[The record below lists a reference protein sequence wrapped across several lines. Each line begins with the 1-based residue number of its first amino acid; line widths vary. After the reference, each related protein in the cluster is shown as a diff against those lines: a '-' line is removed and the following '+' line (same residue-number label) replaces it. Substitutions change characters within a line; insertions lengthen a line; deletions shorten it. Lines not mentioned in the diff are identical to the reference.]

1 MAPGSKVLLID
12 DEPDL
17 RRLAEVSLSAVGGW
31 KVTCCASG
39 AEGVQAALREPPDLI
54 LLDVQ
59 MPGLDG
65 PQTLAALRQ
74 EPALAAVPVLFLT
87 ATSAAGEVASLR
99 ALGARGVV
107 HKPFNPFT
115 LPGQVLAALGETA

>member
-1 MAPGSKVLLID
+1 MKPGSRVLLID

-31 KVTCCASG
+31 KVTSCASG
-39 AEGVQAALREPPDLI
+39 AEGVEAALREPPDLV

-65 PQTLAALRQ
+65 PQTLAALRR
-74 EPALAAVPVLFLT
+74 EPALAAVPVVFLT
-87 ATSAAGEVASLR
+87 ATCAEDDLARLR

-107 HKPFNPFT
+107 QKPFDPFT
-115 LPGQVLAALGETA
+115 LPGQVQAALGEQA